1 VAKPIIPQETQDA
14 DGYDIHTMTLPR
26 ETLCDCAQAPTI
38 ISKHQDAT
46 TMMMTMMAT
55 SHLNGLEP
63 SQKENV

>member
-1 VAKPIIPQETQDA
+1 
-14 DGYDIHTMTLPR
+14 MTLPR
-26 ETLCDCAQAPTI
+26 ETLCDCAQGPTI
-38 ISKHQDAT
+38 ISKRQDAT